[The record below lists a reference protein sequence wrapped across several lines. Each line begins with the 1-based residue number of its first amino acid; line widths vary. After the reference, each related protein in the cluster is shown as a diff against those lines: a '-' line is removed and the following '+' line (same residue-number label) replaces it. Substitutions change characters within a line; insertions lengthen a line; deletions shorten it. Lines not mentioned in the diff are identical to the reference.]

1 MILNEETRAEMTQ
14 HHSLEPQV
22 HRPNKGWLEAFP
34 WVFLPFFCF
43 VLFLRSVKTET
54 STCEKKNCLQK
65 QRRHFLR

>member
-22 HRPNKGWLEAFP
+22 HRQNKARIEAFP
-34 WVFLPFFCF
+34 WVFLPFSF
-43 VLFLRSVKTET
+43 FLRYVKTET